1 MNLFRL
7 LRFFLPLQN
16 PIGFGMA
23 DYIELGTI
31 LLMAGALLARSPIEA
46 GIRWIAS
53 RPAWAMGL
61 LAALPIVLRLLLLP
75 HHPVPIPQT
84 SDDFS
89 YLLLG
94 DTLAHFRL
102 GNPPH
107 PMSRFFET
115 VFVLQ
120 DPTYS
125 SIYPL
130 GQGIALAVG
139 ELIFR
144 EPWAGVLLTEGLM
157 CALIYWMLAAWVP
170 ATWAFVGGLFAVA
183 EFGPLNQWMNTYWG
197 GAVSA
202 IAGCLM
208 FGAIPRLRA
217 TGRVRDGVLAGGG
230 LGLQILTRPFE
241 AALTGLCVLPAVR
254 RRRGAALL
262 ALMPALVLLA
272 AHNRAVT
279 GSWFTLPY
287 SVSRY
292 QYGVPAAFTLQ
303 KNIEAHRPLTRE
315 QSLDLRAQTD
325 VHGPGVDTVGSYLTR
340 LASRIRFYRFFYLTP
355 LYLAL
360 PFFFPAL
367 REQRHLWVAASL
379 CGFALGTNFY
389 PYFYPHYIAAA
400 TCLFV
405 LISVV
410 GLQRL
415 SWIRVRGIAAGAQAM
430 RLIALLCLAHVTFWY
445 GLHLLGSED
454 LFIASGQ
461 YESWDFI
468 NFGDAEGRAAI
479 DRRLAAAPGKQLV
492 FVRFGP
498 AHLLREWIHNAANI
512 DAARVVWAL
521 DLGRDENEKLIRYY
535 PDRKVWLIEPDARP
549 PRLSEYAPE
558 PALH

>member
-23 DYIELGTI
+23 DYIELGAI
-31 LLMAGALLARSPIEA
+31 LLIGGALIARSRIEA
-46 GIRWIAS
+46 GIRWISARQWWS
-53 RPAWAMGL
+53 MGL
-61 LAALPIVLRLLLLP
+61 LAAVPIVLRLLLLP
-75 HHPVPIPQT
+75 RHPVPIPQT

-102 GNPPH
+102 ANPPH
-107 PMSRFFET
+107 PMGRFFET

-120 DPTYS
+120 EPTYS

-130 GQGIALAVG
+130 AQGIALAIG

-144 EPWAGVLLTEGLM
+144 QPWAGVLLTEGVM
-157 CALIYWMLAAWVP
+157 CALIYWMLLAWVP
-170 ATWAFVGGLFAVA
+170 ATWAFVGGLLAIA

-202 IAGCLM
+202 IAGCLV

-217 TGRVRDGVLAGGG
+217 SGGKRDAAIAGGG
-230 LGLQILTRPFE
+230 LGLQILARPFE
-241 AALTGLCVLPAVR
+241 AALVALCALPFLR

-262 ALMPALVLLA
+262 AVLPALALTA

-279 GSWFTLPY
+279 GTWLSLPY

-292 QYGVPAAFTLQ
+292 QYGVPAAFTFQ
-303 KNIEAHRPLTRE
+303 KNIEAHRPLTQE
-315 QSLDLRAQTD
+315 QGLDLRAQTE
-325 VHGPGVDTVGSYLTR
+325 VHGPGVDTIGSYAAR

-367 REQRHLWVAASL
+367 RERRYLWVAATL
-379 CGFALGTNFY
+379 CVLALGTNFY

-410 GLQRL
+410 ALRRL
-415 SWIRVRGIAAGAQAM
+415 SWIRVRGVTAGAQAM
-430 RLIALLCLAHVTFWY
+430 RLIALLCLAHFAFWY
-445 GLHLLGSED
+445 GLHLFGTED

-479 DRRLAAAPGKQLV
+479 DRRLAAATGRQLV
-492 FVRFGP
+492 IVHFGP
-498 AHLLREWIHNAANI
+498 AHLLREWIHNASNI

-521 DLGRDENEKLIRYY
+521 DLGPGENEKLVRYY
-535 PDRKVWLIEPDARP
+535 PDRKVWLLEPDARP
-549 PRLSEYAPE
+549 PRLREYGGNPE
-558 PALH
+558 P